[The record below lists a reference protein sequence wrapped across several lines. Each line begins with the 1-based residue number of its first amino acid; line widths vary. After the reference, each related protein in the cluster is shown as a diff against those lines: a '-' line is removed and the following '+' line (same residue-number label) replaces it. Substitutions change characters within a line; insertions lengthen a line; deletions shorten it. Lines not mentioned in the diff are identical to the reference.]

1 MLDQVSKHI
10 QSTWSGE
17 GVDSKFSDGIHLMQ
31 SRQHQITNRSISFLG
46 KVGSKEAREDE
57 EEVKEDEEME
67 ETGPSAAE
75 EVDRLRQ
82 QVAAAEMQENDQTDD
97 IARLTA
103 LFRQQQQ
110 DGLGSPRDVSQ
121 RITSNRD
128 FMNSPALPP
137 QTS

>member
-1 MLDQVSKHI
+1 MAGL
-10 QSTWSGE
+10 
-17 GVDSKFSDGIHLMQ
+17 
-31 SRQHQITNRSISFLG
+31 QHQITNRSISFLG

-103 LFRQQQQ
+103 LFRQQQ